1 MLGFRG
7 IISRISQ
14 LDILT
19 ENSNVIGLEVFE
31 GNVETDFG
39 LELLKCRNECTG
51 LFSNCQT

>member
-19 ENSNVIGLEVFE
+19 EKTRNVIGLEVFE
-31 GNVETDFG
+31 GMWKRI
-39 LELLKCRNECTG
+39 LA
-51 LFSNCQT
+51 